1 MRSSPITLIVL
12 CGLLALGLA
21 GVVLANSAVDS
32 DAPAMMA
39 SPSTIVLAKVTTLT
53 VHTNIVAST
62 VDAGSL
68 DLDGAVPTGVGVDN
82 CGHIVAKF
90 AVADLGLQPGQATLT
105 LSGSFTDGGTF
116 SASDVVVVK

>member
-1 MRSSPITLIVL
+1 MRISPIMLIVL